1 LPDRKSWASWDDIRE
16 EDPMKTLLAS
26 IVVVALSLGVV
37 SAAEAQV
44 VVSTGWAGLP
54 LSAGPEYYSPY
65 GVPPYSY
72 YAAIPF
78 PARGYV
84 GYGYN
89 DFPYYGRPY
98 GSPSDP
104 WTWPYMSSGGWALAR
119 YYYPPVR

>member
-1 LPDRKSWASWDDIRE
+1 
-16 EDPMKTLLAS
+16 MKTTIQALLVALAVAASSSLLAS
-26 IVVVALSLGVV
+26 R
-37 SAAEAQV
+37 AEAQGVARRGPWATPPAV
-44 VVSTGWAGLP
+44 VAP
-54 LSAGPEYYSPY
+54 AYYSSYYVPPY
-65 GVPPYSY
+65 TYPYSY
-72 YAAIPF
+72 YAALPF

-84 GYGYN
+84 GLGSN

>member
-1 LPDRKSWASWDDIRE
+1 
-16 EDPMKTLLAS
+16 MKMRIAAAGFVL
-26 IVVVALSLGVV
+26 LSLCVV
-37 SAAEAQV
+37 SRGEAQV
-44 VVSTGWAGLP
+44 VVSADSWLGVPGSTSPVFIG
-54 LSAGPEYYSPY
+54 PY
-65 GVPPYSY
+65 GLVPYSY

-84 GYGYN
+84 GYGSN

-104 WTWPYMSSGGWALAR
+104 WTWPYMSTAYNAGLVR

>member
-1 LPDRKSWASWDDIRE
+1 
-16 EDPMKTLLAS
+16 MKTLLAT
-26 IVVVALSLGVV
+26 VAVAASTLCVV
-37 SAAEAQV
+37 SRGEAQV
-44 VVSTGWAGLP
+44 VVSAGSWAQP
-54 LSAGPEYYSPY
+54 PVMAGPALYAPY

-84 GYGYN
+84 GYGSN

-104 WTWPYMSSGGWALAR
+104 WTWPYMSGGYGTSLAR

>member
-1 LPDRKSWASWDDIRE
+1 
-16 EDPMKTLLAS
+16 MKLRFAAA
-26 IVVVALSLGVV
+26 ALVV
-37 SAAEAQV
+37 SLFAASRGEAQV
-44 VVSTGWAGLP
+44 VVSSDSWFGNAPFATGP
-54 LSAGPEYYSPY
+54 VYTTSPY
-65 GVPPYSY
+65 GLIPYSY

-104 WTWPYMSSGGWALAR
+104 WSWAYMSTAPNAGLVR